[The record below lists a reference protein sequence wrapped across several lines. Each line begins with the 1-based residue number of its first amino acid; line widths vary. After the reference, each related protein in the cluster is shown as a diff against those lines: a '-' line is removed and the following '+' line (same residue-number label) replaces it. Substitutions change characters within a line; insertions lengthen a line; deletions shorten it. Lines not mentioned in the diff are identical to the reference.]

1 MNAREA
7 VKPFKHIPYVGLFQY
22 LSPSV
27 LRQNGD
33 STFYLLP
40 GHNPYVGY
48 YNHSHKQVYIPPKK
62 QDASTQTEP
71 DAVQLIGQKVMDAY
85 GDNYKVLLN

>member
-1 MNAREA
+1 MNSRE
-7 VKPFKHIPYVGLFQY
+7 VVHPFKHIPYVGLFQY

-27 LRQNGD
+27 LRQNRD
-33 STFYLLP
+33 SDFHLLP

-48 YNHSHKQVYIPPKK
+48 YNHSQKEIYIPPSK

-71 DAVQLIGQKVMDAY
+71 DAVQLIGQKVIDAY
-85 GDNYKVLLN
+85 GDNYELLLN